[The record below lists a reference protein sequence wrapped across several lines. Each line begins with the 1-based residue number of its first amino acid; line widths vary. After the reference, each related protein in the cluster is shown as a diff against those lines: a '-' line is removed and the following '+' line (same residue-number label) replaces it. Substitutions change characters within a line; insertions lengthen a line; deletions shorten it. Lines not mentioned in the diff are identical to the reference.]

1 MMEPLAFRM
10 RPKTFDD
17 IVGQDH
23 LVGQNGVIRKM
34 VEKGKL
40 FSLILYG
47 DPGNGKTTIAEVV
60 AQTSGYKSFKF
71 NASIDNKD
79 ALKTIMHESRFHKA
93 SVVII
98 DEIHRMKKDIQDFLL
113 PFVESGEIVMIG
125 ITTVNP
131 YHSVNPAIRS
141 RCHVLKLKSLEKQD
155 LIAIAKRGISYIN
168 PSLTIDPDALEY
180 LVSLANGEVRSVL
193 NMIEVVILAL
203 EGTNITFDLAKSV
216 LLRPSILIDGSSDN
230 YFDTLSGLQ
239 KSIRGSDVDAS
250 LHYLAKLL
258 AAEELIILT
267 RRLIATAYE
276 DIALANPSIGPRV
289 IAACDAAIQLGMPEA
304 RLPLSVIV
312 IEMALSPKSNSALI
326 AVDKA
331 LSDIEAGKSGSLPLH
346 LKNIYSFDESQSNY
360 LYPHD
365 YPGAWVNQQ
374 YLPDIIK
381 HASYYD
387 PKNTSKFEESLK
399 ARFEAIKQAKQ
410 EQNKKA

>member
-331 LSDIEAGKSGSLPLH
+331 LADIEAGKSGSLPLH
-346 LKNIYSFDESQSNY
+346 LKNIYSFDDAQGSY

-374 YLPDIIK
+374 YLPNILK
-381 HASYYD
+381 HASYYE

-399 ARFEAIKQAKQ
+399 ARFDAINQAKK
-410 EQNKKA
+410 ETNKKA

>member
-1 MMEPLAFRM
+1 MEPLAFRM

>member
-155 LIAIAKRGISYIN
+155 LIAIANRGISYIN
-168 PSLTIDPDALEY
+168 PSLTIDTDALEY

-193 NMIEVVILAL
+193 NMIEVVTLAL
-203 EGTNITFDLAKSV
+203 EGTNITFELAKSV

-331 LSDIEAGKSGSLPLH
+331 LSDIESGKSGSLPLH
-346 LKNIYSFDESQSNY
+346 LKNIYSFDESQGSY

-374 YLPDIIK
+374 YLPNILK
-381 HASYYD
+381 HASYYE

-399 ARFEAIKQAKQ
+399 ARFDAINQAKK
-410 EQNKKA
+410 ERNKKA